1 MRIASRRGH
10 WHAKGAVG
18 SQSAIPNPQ
27 SPIHREAFR
36 LPACKSGVAKPAGS
50 DDWSVTSASH
60 QCHCR
65 LSIANRRFRPRALS
79 RAEEIGNQ
87 QSAIGNSSNLPRT
100 WFQGCQR
107 PDPTEPSPRRPPIAG
122 ANSAWCSSNILRSG
136 RRERECKSPRAVQLS
151 RSVAQS
157 SERPAWDR
165 EAAGGNPAV
174 PTSVELRVVRCELSP
189 ETARPV
195 PLPNSSHLHPLST
208 RLAAVAEE
216 RGIRLLSEPMQVQ
229 LLPAAPTPAA
239 QSDNSSPPAC

>member
-1 MRIASRRGH
+1 MSQNQPEATTGALPAPPTNVIADCRLPIADFVLGRC
-10 WHAKGAVG
+10 HALRKSAI
-18 SQSAIPNPQ
+18 SNRQSAIHRISPGLGFKDASVRIQPNQAPGALQ
-27 SPIHREAFR
+27 SPGQTAR
-36 LPACKSGVAKPAGS
+36 GVAA
-50 DDWSVTSASH
+50 
-60 QCHCR
+60 
-65 LSIANRRFRPRALS
+65 
-79 RAEEIGNQ
+79 
-87 QSAIGNSSNLPRT
+87 
-100 WFQGCQR
+100 
-107 PDPTEPSPRRPPIAG
+107 
-122 ANSAWCSSNILRSG
+122 NILRSG